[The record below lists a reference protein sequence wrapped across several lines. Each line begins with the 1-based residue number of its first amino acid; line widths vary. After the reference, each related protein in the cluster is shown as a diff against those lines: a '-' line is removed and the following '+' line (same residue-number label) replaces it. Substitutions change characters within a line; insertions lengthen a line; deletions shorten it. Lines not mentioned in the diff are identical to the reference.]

1 MIETSHKHVRDARD
15 RLIDMLGIGKT
26 FPLRDLDVRDE
37 RLMVPINATAKV
49 PIEISQSDVLYSL
62 YTRDDK
68 PVHRAGQVPAESK
81 GNGGTL
87 ILETPTIVEDITYK
101 IRAAKI
107 RAAKPDMESITF
119 LHQSATVKVGLD
131 VSLEAEILNAE
142 LLDPAIESP
151 AISDPRIVDYG
162 SRAEVEIKESQ
173 EGVDYRLVAFE
184 EKNGDAQP
192 VEVGLS
198 DETVRGTRGDIL
210 LHSRAVHEDTDIR
223 IRATKTFD
231 SEEGRPDQTD
241 LLEVVLPLKVRA
253 NPTNKVTVAP
263 ANIIDYRQS
272 AVVKIAD
279 SQVGAKYRIYHRVI
293 PDRDVIHREVPDADV
308 IKVSVP
314 DEPDVQIRKP
324 ALPSVWQALEVF
336 MPGGD
341 FKPGNGGELQLQ
353 LDGLTDDSLI
363 IVKALKGHLASMD
376 GPDAPKIPSAV
387 PLQQSVVFLVR
398 PDPAPGLKLTV
409 PVQGD
414 KTSGTIRVD
423 NGQPGVFYFFRR
435 TPQGKDLNLPA
446 YFHKRDNFDKS
457 QNKGLDQLKL
467 KIDFVVAADPPAGSV
482 GAADNPAKIFP
493 QPPLLETGPLKTD
506 SSLHIRAVK
515 AQTRVKKALDLT
527 AQIGTLPEIRP
538 EQATVNSG
546 STARIQVL
554 TSKAGDRYQLTL
566 NGEPVK
572 KARNGNGADLVFITG
587 PLTQDTTFE
596 MMVTRPQEAGIA
608 VERVV
613 RLPVLVETTG

>member
-1 MIETSHKHVRDARD
+1 
-15 RLIDMLGIGKT
+15 
-26 FPLRDLDVRDE
+26 
-37 RLMVPINATAKV
+37 
-49 PIEISQSDVLYSL
+49 
-62 YTRDDK
+62 
-68 PVHRAGQVPAESK
+68 VPAESN

-87 ILETPTIVEDITYK
+87 ILETPPIAEDITYR
-101 IRAAKI
+101 IRVAKI
-107 RAAKPDMESITF
+107 RAAKLDKESITY

-131 VSLEAEILNAE
+131 ISLEAEILNGE
-142 LLDPAIESP
+142 LLDPSNES
-151 AISDPRIVDYG
+151 ARISDPRIIDYG
-162 SRAEVEIKESQ
+162 SRADVEIKESQ
-173 EGVDYRLVAFE
+173 EGVDYRLVTFE
-184 EKNGDAQP
+184 KQNGESQP

-198 DETVRGTRGDIL
+198 DRAVRGTRGNIL
-210 LHSRAVHEDTDIR
+210 LPSRAMHEDTDIR

-231 SEEGRPDQTD
+231 SAEGRPDQTD
-241 LLEVVLPLKVRA
+241 LLEVVLPLRVRA
-253 NPTNKVTVAP
+253 NPRNKVAVAP

-279 SQVGAKYRIYHRVI
+279 SQVNAKYRIYHRVI
-293 PDRDVIHREVPDADV
+293 PDRDVIHRAVPDAEV

-314 DEPDVQIRKP
+314 NEPLVQIRKP
-324 ALPSVWQALEVF
+324 SLPSVWQDLDIFV
-336 MPGGD
+336 PGGD
-341 FKPGNGGELQLQ
+341 FRPGNGGELQLQ
-353 LDGLTDDSLI
+353 IDGLTDDSLI
-363 IVKALKGHLASMD
+363 IVRALKEHQASTD
-376 GPDAPKIPSAV
+376 APDAPKIPSAV

-414 KTSGTIRVD
+414 KTSGTIRVG

-446 YFHKRDNFDKS
+446 YFHKRDDRDKS

-467 KIDFVVAADPPAGSV
+467 NIDFVVAADPPAGSV
-482 GAADNPAKIFP
+482 SAVDNPAKIFP
-493 QPPLLETGPLKTD
+493 QLPLLETGPLKTD

-515 AQTRVKKALDLT
+515 AQTRIKKPLDLT
-527 AQIGTLPEIRP
+527 AQIGALPEIHP
-538 EQATVNSG
+538 EQTTVPPG

-554 TSKAGDRYQLTL
+554 ASKAGEKYLLTL

-572 KARNGNGADLVFITG
+572 QARKGNGADLVFITR

-596 MMVTRPQEAGIA
+596 MIVTRPQETGIP

-613 RLPVLVETTG
+613 QVSVFVETTG

>member
-1 MIETSHKHVRDARD
+1 MNDTSDKHVRAARD
-15 RLIDMLGIGKT
+15 RLIDMLQIGKT

-68 PVHRAGQVPAESK
+68 PVHRAGQVPAESR

-87 ILETPTIVEDITYK
+87 ILETPVIVEDITYK
-101 IRAAKI
+101 IRVAKI
-107 RAAKPDMESITF
+107 RAAKPDPESVTY
-119 LHQSATVKVGLD
+119 LHQPATVKVGLD
-131 VSLEAEILNAE
+131 ISLEAEILNGK
-142 LLDPAIESP
+142 LLDPSNES
-151 AISDPRIVDYG
+151 ARISDPRIIDYG
-162 SRAEVEIKESQ
+162 SRADVEIKESQ
-173 EGVDYRLVAFE
+173 EGVDYRLVTFE
-184 EKNGDAQP
+184 KKNGESQP
-192 VEVGLS
+192 AEVGLS
-198 DETVRGTRGDIL
+198 DGAVRGTRGNIL
-210 LHSRAVHEDTDIR
+210 LHSRAMHEDTDIR

-253 NPTNKVTVAP
+253 NPSNQVTVAP

-279 SQVGAKYRIYHRVI
+279 SQVNAKYRIYRRVI
-293 PDRDVIHREVPDADV
+293 PDRDVIHRAVTNADV

-314 DEPDVQIRKP
+314 NEPDVQIRKP
-324 ALPSVWQALEVF
+324 SLPSVWQDLEIFVT
-336 MPGGD
+336 GGD

-363 IVKALKGHLASMD
+363 LVKAVKEHLASLD
-376 GPDAPKIPSAV
+376 GPDVSKISSAV
-387 PLQQSVVFLVR
+387 PLQQSVVFLVC
-398 PDPAPGLKLTV
+398 PNPAPGLKLTV

-435 TPQGKDLNLPA
+435 TPQGKDFNLPV
-446 YFHKRDNFDKS
+446 YFHKRDDRDKS

-467 KIDFVVAADPPAGSV
+467 NIDWVVAAHPSAGSV

-527 AQIGTLPEIRP
+527 AQIGALPEIRP
-538 EQATVNSG
+538 EQATVPSG

-554 TSKAGDRYQLTL
+554 ASKVGEKYLLTL

-572 KARNGNGADLVFITG
+572 QARNGNGADLVFIAG
-587 PLTQDTTFE
+587 PLLQDTTFE
-596 MMVTRPQEAGIA
+596 MIVTQPQETGIP

-613 RLPVLVETTG
+613 QVSVFVETTG

>member
-1 MIETSHKHVRDARD
+1 MTETSHKHVRDARD

-37 RLMVPINATAKV
+37 RLMVPVNATAKV
-49 PIEISQSDVLYSL
+49 PIEISQVDVLYSL

-101 IRAAKI
+101 IRAARS
-107 RAAKPDMESITF
+107 RAAKLDPESITF

-131 VSLEAEILNAE
+131 VFLEAEILNAE
-142 LLDPAIESP
+142 LLDPTIESP

-162 SRAEVEIKESQ
+162 SRADVEIKESQ
-173 EGVDYRLVAFE
+173 EGVDYRLVALKK
-184 EKNGDAQP
+184 KNGDLEP
-192 VEVGLS
+192 EEVALS
-198 DETVRGTRGDIL
+198 DEPVRGTRGDIL
-210 LHSRAVHEDTDIR
+210 LHSRAIHEDTDIR

-241 LLEVVLPLKVRA
+241 LLKVVLPLKVRA
-253 NPTNKVTVAP
+253 NPTNKVTVGP

-272 AVVKIAD
+272 AVVKIVD
-279 SQVGAKYRIYHRVI
+279 SQAGATYRIHRRVI
-293 PDRDVIHREVPDADV
+293 PDRDVIHHEVPDADV
-308 IKVSVP
+308 IKISVP

-324 ALPSVWQALEVF
+324 ALPLVWQELAGYLPV
-336 MPGGD
+336 GD

-363 IVKALKGHLASMD
+363 IVQALKEHQVSVD
-376 GPDAPKIPSAV
+376 GQNTLKTSSSV
-387 PLQQSVVFLVR
+387 PLQQPAVFLVR
-398 PDPAPGLKLTV
+398 PDSAPELRLTV

-414 KTSGTIRVD
+414 KTSGTIQVSD
-423 NGQPGVFYFFRR
+423 GQPGVFYFFRR
-435 TPQGKDLNLPA
+435 TQQGKDLKLPA
-446 YFHKRDNFDKS
+446 YFHKRDNLDES
-457 QNKGLDQLKL
+457 QNKGLNQLKL
-467 KIDFVVAADPPAGSV
+467 KIDFVVAANPPGGSV
-482 GAADNPAKIFP
+482 GDTDDPAKIAP
-493 QPPLLETGPLKTD
+493 QPPILQTGPLKTD
-506 SSLHIRAVK
+506 SSLFIRAVK
-515 AQTRVKKALDLT
+515 AQTRVKTPLDLA
-527 AQIGTLPEIRP
+527 AQIGALPEIRP

-554 TSKAGDRYQLTL
+554 ASKTGDRYLLTL
-566 NGEPVK
+566 NGGPVK
-572 KARNGNGADLVFITG
+572 KARNGNGADLAFITG
-587 PLTQDTTFE
+587 PLSQDTTFE
-596 MMVTRPQEAGIA
+596 MIVTRPEEAGIA

-613 RLPVLVETTG
+613 RLQVLVETTG